1 MDVSLNNQVF
11 FPAGFGEL
19 FSAWSKFPDAA
30 PFAGGT
36 ELMRRQ
42 GGRVPCLPRNI
53 LCLDKIADLRR
64 ITRTERYLELGAM
77 VTLNEIIRLG
87 KAVPEVFIRCLELI
101 AGSHV
106 RNIATIGGNLC
117 YKARRL
123 DASAP
128 LIGLDALYE
137 LRCASS
143 ARWIAAS
150 RFFSFSESLALNE
163 RELLTRI
170 RIPLEPWDYSA
181 YKKFKRHE
189 TGEATGGVVF
199 LVRSEKNTLTGLH
212 IVFAGDVVL
221 RDKNSESFLIGK
233 RLPLD
238 RKDAAGFAERWNTYL
253 DGVGNQDALLRSS
266 LLKFITTSL
275 EALVA

>member
-1 MDVSLNNQVF
+1 MDVSRNNQLF
-11 FPAGFGEL
+11 FPASFGEL
-19 FSAWSKFPDAA
+19 FSTWSKFPDAA

-36 ELMRRQ
+36 EIMRRQ
-42 GGRVPCLPRNI
+42 GGRVARLPHNI
-53 LCLDKIADLRR
+53 LCLDKLADLRR

-101 AGSHV
+101 AGSQV

-137 LRCASS
+137 LRCAAS

-150 RFFSFSESLALNE
+150 RFSSLSESLALNE
-163 RELLTRI
+163 QELLTRI

-189 TGEATGGVVF
+189 SGESAGGAVF
-199 LVRSEKNTLTGLH
+199 LVRSEKNTLTGLRV
-212 IVFAGDVVL
+212 VFAGDVVL
-221 RDKNSESFLIGK
+221 RDKNTESLLIGK

-238 RKDAAGFAERWNTYL
+238 RKDAVGFTECWNAYL
-253 DGVGNQDALLRSS
+253 EGVGNQDIFFRSS

-275 EALVA
+275 DVLVA